1 MSRAKSVGVRAFLDS
16 VSLLVER
23 GFGACT
29 LVDAEMV
36 ARMEVAALG
45 RVALALG
52 GARVAVITAMVCVL

>member
-1 MSRAKSVGVRAFLDS
+1 M
-16 VSLLVER
+16 
-23 GFGACT
+23 
-29 LVDAEMV
+29 VDAEMV